1 MGWKKKLGFIA
12 AFTGTMLG
20 TMHII
25 NRIFTYIATADDYL
39 QKDTYKCYNWR
50 FGKVAYKRK
59 GSGSPLLLVHNF
71 DVCSSSDEWKNIEEE
86 LSKTNTVYTIDLLG
100 CGCSDRPFLTYTN
113 FLYAQLITDFIKHVI
128 GEKSDVIVSGDSSSF
143 VLMANANDETII
155 NRIIMIN
162 PQNLISLAKVPTKR
176 TKLIKYLLCTP
187 IIGTFIYNMKINKHT
202 ISQKFISSCYY
213 DQNAVNEKDILT
225 CFESSHK
232 DGCRSKYLYACQK
245 SRYTNANILF
255 CPTKGNGADKYSFI
269 LCCLFILCKATCYAT
284 HQTNKSKE
292 LYCIWYAALFKP
304 LDYLVHITF
313 RHIISFGQCTDDIS
327 CFLIIFKHTA
337 VFFI

>member
-39 QKDTYKCYNWR
+39 QKDTYKYYNWR
-50 FGKVAYKRK
+50 FGKVAYKEK

-113 FLYAQLITDFIKHVI
+113 FLYAQLITDFIKHI
-128 GEKSDVIVSGDSSSF
+128 IREKSDVIVSGDSSSF

-255 CPTKGNGADKYSFI
+255 CLGKMTNSIFIIIGNSNPENALSANQYQNQIPSIEIVGINNTKQLPHVEKPDEFI
-269 LCCLFILCKATCYAT
+269 EQVKILF
-284 HQTNKSKE
+284 SDE
-292 LYCIWYAALFKP
+292 E
-304 LDYLVHITF
+304 
-313 RHIISFGQCTDDIS
+313 
-327 CFLIIFKHTA
+327 
-337 VFFI
+337 

>member
-39 QKDTYKCYNWR
+39 QKDTYKYYNWR
-50 FGKVAYKRK
+50 FGKVAYKEK

-113 FLYAQLITDFIKHVI
+113 FLYAQLITDFIKHII

-255 CPTKGNGADKYSFI
+255 CLGKMTNSIFIIIGNSNPENALSANQYQNQIPSIEIVGINNTKQLPHVEKPDEFI
-269 LCCLFILCKATCYAT
+269 EQVKILF
-284 HQTNKSKE
+284 SDE
-292 LYCIWYAALFKP
+292 E
-304 LDYLVHITF
+304 
-313 RHIISFGQCTDDIS
+313 
-327 CFLIIFKHTA
+327 
-337 VFFI
+337 